1 MCIRDSYYE
10 PLLEGSWER
19 SEEFRYPLYGVPK
32 DLLIVDLGG
41 IYPQL
46 KNMRLRGKLDGNRV
60 VPYYDRAQLDDDQDL
75 LQGTEIL
82 WVNSLVDVFFLHV
95 QGSGRVQLMDGSITA
110 VGYAGQNGHPYQSI
124 GRVLTEMGELDKEEV
139 TLFTIK
145 DWLKSN
151 PTRLNEVLSKNPS
164 YIFFELRDA
173 REDGPIGALNVALT
187 PRRSIAVD
195 RNVIPLG
202 APVWLQTTLPNEK
215 QSPLNKLML
224 AQDTG
229 GAIKGYVRADIF
241 WGRGDEAE
249 KMAGLMK
256 QQGKLFV
263 LLPKGYP
270 IKKSQTH

>member
-1 MCIRDSYYE
+1 
-10 PLLEGSWER
+10 
-19 SEEFRYPLYGVPK
+19 
-32 DLLIVDLGG
+32 
-41 IYPQL
+41 
-46 KNMRLRGKLDGNRV
+46 
-60 VPYYDRAQLDDDQDL
+60 
-75 LQGTEIL
+75 
-82 WVNSLVDVFFLHV
+82 
-95 QGSGRVQLMDGSITA
+95 
-110 VGYAGQNGHPYQSI
+110 
-124 GRVLTEMGELDKEEV
+124 MGELDKEEV

-151 PTRLNEVLSKNPS
+151 PTRLNEILSKNPS

-173 REDGPIGALNVALT
+173 HEDGPIGSLNVALT
-187 PRRSIAVD
+187 PQRSIAVD

-229 GAIKGYVRADIF
+229 GAIKGHVRADVF

-263 LLPKGYP
+263 LLPKGYL
-270 IKKSQTH
+270 IEKSQTP